1 MPYSEAVRPTRL
13 KLLLEPKENV
23 SKKNSHN
30 AISPRFAISTE
41 VSGLIDDAAVELFR
55 TREAALIVTS

>member
-13 KLLLEPKENV
+13 GIYV
-23 SKKNSHN
+23 SACLRTKATTGAHS

-41 VSGLIDDAAVELFR
+41 VRDVVAGALVEL
-55 TREAALIVTS
+55 